1 MHMDDKIWLKGRKI
15 LFVEDDQFFAD
26 IISMKLRGYECVVSN
41 VPNAE
46 LTLASLKKEKPDLII
61 LDLMLPGEMDGF
73 GILEKLKADPN
84 FRDIPVVILSNLGR
98 AEDIEKGMR
107 LGANKYLTKAH
118 VTTSDVI
125 DSLESALGSIQA

>member
-1 MHMDDKIWLKGRKI
+1 MDDKIWLKGRKI